1 MQLKTVWYS
10 AIEQR
15 TSRRSYKNQKP
26 DRQKLEQ
33 VRHLIDTV
41 NQESGLQV
49 QFVENG
55 ETFLSGFKASY
66 GLFSGKPSVIVLT
79 GKKSDPE
86 LKQKC
91 GYYGEFILL
100 ECVALGLGTC
110 WIGGTYSK
118 EACRNTITINDQE
131 EIVCIIAAG
140 IVYQN
145 KTMKELLLSQFGKGK
160 QTFDEL
166 LVEKDCAPP
175 LWVSNG
181 IEAARTAPSAVNGKP
196 IAYQFLNNQL
206 TASIAKKNH
215 GSEEIDL
222 GISMAHFQLGAQQG
236 LKEGTWVKDG
246 ASYRFV

>member
-1 MQLKTVWYS
+1 MILKTVWYS

-15 TSRRSYKNQKP
+15 TSRRSFKHQRPEIQKS
-26 DRQKLEQ
+26 QQ
-33 VRHLIDTV
+33 IQNLIETI
-41 NQESGLQV
+41 NHESGLHI

-66 GLFSGKPSVIVLT
+66 GLFSGKPSVIVLA
-79 GKKSDPE
+79 GDKNNPE

-91 GYYGEFILL
+91 GYYGEFIVL

-110 WIGGTYSK
+110 WISGTYNK
-118 EACRNTITINDQE
+118 EACRKSISLDEQE
-131 EIVCIIAAG
+131 EIVCIIAVGNAFH
-140 IVYQN
+140 N
-145 KTMKELLLSQFGKGK
+145 KTMKELLISQIGKSK
-160 QTFDEL
+160 QSFDEL
-166 LVEKDCAPP
+166 LANKDCAPP

-196 IAYQFLNNQL
+196 IAYRFLNNKL
-206 TASIAKKNH
+206 SVFIAKKNH

-236 LKEGTWVKDG
+236 LKEGAWVKEEIG
-246 ASYRFV
+246 YCFV